1 MFMFVLYA
9 VLFLG
14 GLFMMGIAFD
24 LPAWNGEVF
33 IGGILVVCLALGMII
48 HARGNA
54 RITDKQG

>member
-1 MFMFVLYA
+1 MFMFVVYA
-9 VLFLG
+9 VLFVG

-33 IGGILVVCLALGMII
+33 IGGILVVCLALGMVI

-54 RITDKQG
+54 HIRDRKN